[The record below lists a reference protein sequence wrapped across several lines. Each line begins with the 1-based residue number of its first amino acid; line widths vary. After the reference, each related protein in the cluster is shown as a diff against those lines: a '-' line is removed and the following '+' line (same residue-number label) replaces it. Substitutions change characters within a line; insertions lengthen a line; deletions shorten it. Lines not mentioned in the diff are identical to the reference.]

1 MPRRPTPRDVLLAE
15 CPYCIFCGG
24 TEPATT
30 IEHCPPRA
38 LFDHKQWPEGFDF
51 ASCEA
56 CNAGSKNLD
65 VVVAALRRFDPTH
78 SEIDGDG
85 RLMGLLRNAR
95 QQHPEF
101 IEQMVSLSPVD
112 ARKAARRLGLARP
125 PGMTFQE
132 IGIVRVTPEMD
143 KAVYSLAA
151 KLSRALYFKQ
161 LGLIFPKDGVVLA
174 SWFTN
179 AEKIESGQ
187 VKILNTVAPL
197 MAQVLEIQRSS
208 KSLSEQFECRV
219 GFSDDNRLGVISAV
233 FGFVFGFV
241 SFLDADNEKC
251 MRNLREL
258 EKATGKPCPLTLC

>member
-1 MPRRPTPRDVLLAE
+1 MSHRLKPRDVILAE

-24 TEPATT
+24 IEPATT
-30 IEHCPPRA
+30 IEHCPPKA
-38 LFDHKQWPEGFDF
+38 LFDNKEWPEDFEF
-51 ASCEA
+51 ASCDA

-65 VVVAALRRFDPTH
+65 VVVAALRRLDPAH
-78 SEIDGDG
+78 SEIDRDG
-85 RLMGLLRNAR
+85 RLMGLLRNVR

-112 ARKAARRLGLARP
+112 ARKAARKLGLTRP

-143 KAVYSLAA
+143 KAVLSLAA

-161 LGLIFPKDGVVLA
+161 LGRIFPRDGVVLA

-179 AEKIESGQ
+179 AEKIESGK
-187 VKILNTVAPL
+187 VRVLDTVAPL
-197 MAQVLEIQRSS
+197 LAQGLEIKRSS
-208 KSLSEQFECRV
+208 RSLSDQFDCRV
-219 GFSDDNRLGVISAV
+219 GFSDDKRLGIVSAV

-241 SFLDADNEKC
+241 SFLDADKEKC
-251 MRNLREL
+251 IQNLQEM
-258 EKATGKPCPLTLC
+258 ETATGRPCPLIRC